1 MLSCFNTVLWF
12 TYFTPV
18 AIERDVNLAMRS
30 FLFMLCLC
38 TGAGLPA
45 LVSAGPAGWD
55 SRELA
60 LQADLPAPEDAAQ
73 LEDLNLADAPSE
85 DLSASENDSQSLA
98 PDFRRLPVSRD
109 AYSPYFD
116 KEKMKPEAGSRP
128 LPAYIKSVL
137 FPPQRGR
144 QPARPAIG
152 GTRGVAVWCD
162 SSRMYVRVSRLLFG
176 FSCRPSEVTLGNCSV
191 SRTTRSYFYFI
202 YGLHEC
208 GTERSVVQGRLVYSN
223 TLRYAPPSS
232 SAPVHRFIP
241 FSVPVKCSYNR
252 FHYSYKVGYVP
263 TWARRRTF
271 FKDLKNKHSFVLLTT
286 NSRWVRLSPKDEY
299 FLGQPMYF
307 QATAYF
313 ATAEQRLYIH
323 SCYVTEKPDQHSQP
337 RFPVIDN
344 LGCMVDSKADGCL
357 SRFVPSKQKDVLRF
371 TIDAFLF
378 QKKLSRKHEVTELYM
393 HCVMAVAPAKA
404 TPGTKS
410 CTYNREAKRWEEL
423 YGDHEVCAC
432 CESRCAGSRNEGT
445 RSLVTSSR
453 VAVAPVEAPLD
464 VGADWTEDEEGDPQS
479 SSEDAESTSE
489 DVEGAEDFGDVGQWT
504 GA

>member
-1 MLSCFNTVLWF
+1 
-12 TYFTPV
+12 
-18 AIERDVNLAMRS
+18 
-30 FLFMLCLC
+30 
-38 TGAGLPA
+38 
-45 LVSAGPAGWD
+45 
-55 SRELA
+55 
-60 LQADLPAPEDAAQ
+60 
-73 LEDLNLADAPSE
+73 
-85 DLSASENDSQSLA
+85 
-98 PDFRRLPVSRD
+98 
-109 AYSPYFD
+109 
-116 KEKMKPEAGSRP
+116 
-128 LPAYIKSVL
+128 
-137 FPPQRGR
+137 
-144 QPARPAIG
+144 
-152 GTRGVAVWCD
+152 
-162 SSRMYVRVSRLLFG
+162 
-176 FSCRPSEVTLGNCSV
+176 
-191 SRTTRSYFYFI
+191 
-202 YGLHEC
+202 
-208 GTERSVVQGRLVYSN
+208 
-223 TLRYAPPSS
+223 
-232 SAPVHRFIP
+232 
-241 FSVPVKCSYNR
+241 
-252 FHYSYKVGYVP
+252 
-263 TWARRRTF
+263 
-271 FKDLKNKHSFVLLTT
+271 
-286 NSRWVRLSPKDEY
+286 
-299 FLGQPMYF
+299 MYF

-344 LGCMVDSKADGCL
+344 LGCMMDSKADGCL

-479 SSEDAESTSE
+479 SSEDAESTRE
-489 DVEGAEDFGDVGQWT
+489 DVEGAEDFGDVGQWR

>member
-1 MLSCFNTVLWF
+1 
-12 TYFTPV
+12 
-18 AIERDVNLAMRS
+18 
-30 FLFMLCLC
+30 
-38 TGAGLPA
+38 
-45 LVSAGPAGWD
+45 
-55 SRELA
+55 
-60 LQADLPAPEDAAQ
+60 
-73 LEDLNLADAPSE
+73 
-85 DLSASENDSQSLA
+85 
-98 PDFRRLPVSRD
+98 
-109 AYSPYFD
+109 
-116 KEKMKPEAGSRP
+116 
-128 LPAYIKSVL
+128 
-137 FPPQRGR
+137 
-144 QPARPAIG
+144 
-152 GTRGVAVWCD
+152 
-162 SSRMYVRVSRLLFG
+162 
-176 FSCRPSEVTLGNCSV
+176 
-191 SRTTRSYFYFI
+191 
-202 YGLHEC
+202 
-208 GTERSVVQGRLVYSN
+208 
-223 TLRYAPPSS
+223 
-232 SAPVHRFIP
+232 
-241 FSVPVKCSYNR
+241 
-252 FHYSYKVGYVP
+252 
-263 TWARRRTF
+263 
-271 FKDLKNKHSFVLLTT
+271 
-286 NSRWVRLSPKDEY
+286 
-299 FLGQPMYF
+299 MYF

-357 SRFVPSKQKDVLRF
+357 SRFVPSKQKDVLHF

-404 TPGTKS
+404 TPGAKS

-479 SSEDAESTSE
+479 CSEDAESTSE

>member
-1 MLSCFNTVLWF
+1 
-12 TYFTPV
+12 
-18 AIERDVNLAMRS
+18 MRS
-30 FLFMLCLC
+30 FLFILCLC
-38 TGAGLPA
+38 AGAGLPA
-45 LVSAGPAGWD
+45 LISAGPAGWD

-60 LQADLPAPEDAAQ
+60 LQADLPALEDAAQ
-73 LEDLNLADAPSE
+73 SEDLNLADAPSE
-85 DLSASENDSQSLA
+85 DLSASENDSRSLA

-109 AYSPYFD
+109 TYSPYFD

-144 QPARPAIG
+144 QPARPPIG

-176 FSCRPSEVTLGNCSV
+176 FSCRPSEVTLGNCSL

-313 ATAEQRLYIH
+313 ATVEQRLYIH

-432 CESRCAGSRNEGT
+432 CESRCAGSRNED
-445 RSLVTSSR
+445 SWYLWTSSR
-453 VAVAPVEAPLD
+453 VAVAPVEGPLD

-479 SSEDAESTSE
+479 SSEDAESTRE

>member
-1 MLSCFNTVLWF
+1 T
-12 TYFTPV
+12 
-18 AIERDVNLAMRS
+18 
-30 FLFMLCLC
+30 
-38 TGAGLPA
+38 
-45 LVSAGPAGWD
+45 
-55 SRELA
+55 
-60 LQADLPAPEDAAQ
+60 LQ
-73 LEDLNLADAPSE
+73 
-85 DLSASENDSQSLA
+85 
-98 PDFRRLPVSRD
+98 
-109 AYSPYFD
+109 
-116 KEKMKPEAGSRP
+116 
-128 LPAYIKSVL
+128 
-137 FPPQRGR
+137 
-144 QPARPAIG
+144 
-152 GTRGVAVWCD
+152 
-162 SSRMYVRVSRLLFG
+162 
-176 FSCRPSEVTLGNCSV
+176 
-191 SRTTRSYFYFI
+191 
-202 YGLHEC
+202 
-208 GTERSVVQGRLVYSN
+208 VVQGRLVYSN
-223 TLRYAPPSS
+223 TLGYAPPSS

-313 ATAEQRLYIH
+313 ATAEQRLYVH
-323 SCYVTEKPDQHSQP
+323 SCYVTEKPEQHSQP

-432 CESRCAGSRNEGT
+432 CESRCAGSRNEGGSGSL
-445 RSLVTSSR
+445 SLVDTSLPKR
-453 VAVAPVEAPLD
+453 QL
-464 VGADWTEDEEGDPQS
+464 
-479 SSEDAESTSE
+479 
-489 DVEGAEDFGDVGQWT
+489 
-504 GA
+504 

>member
-1 MLSCFNTVLWF
+1 
-12 TYFTPV
+12 
-18 AIERDVNLAMRS
+18 MRS
-30 FLFMLCLC
+30 FLFVLCLC
-38 TGAGLPA
+38 AGARLLA
-45 LVSAGPAGWD
+45 LISAGPAGWD

-73 LEDLNLADAPSE
+73 SEDLSLADAPYE

-137 FPPQRGR
+137 FPTQRGR
-144 QPARPAIG
+144 LPARPAIG

-208 GTERSVVQGRLVYSN
+208 GTQRSVVQGRLVYSN

-271 FKDLKNKHSFVLLTT
+271 LKDLKNKHSFVLLTT
-286 NSRWVRLSPKDEY
+286 NLLPGHCLLCHSGAEAVHPLVLRNVETGPALPAPFPRDRQLGVRSLLGGEVGRSPESLQG
-299 FLGQPMYF
+299 FVLV
-307 QATAYF
+307 
-313 ATAEQRLYIH
+313 L
-323 SCYVTEKPDQHSQP
+323 VP
-337 RFPVIDN
+337 R
-344 LGCMVDSKADGCL
+344 CMVDSKADGCL

-410 CTYNREAKRWEEL
+410 CTYNREAKRYQEP
-423 YGDHEVCAC
+423 GDQQSGGC
-432 CESRCAGSRNEGT
+432 GT
-445 RSLVTSSR
+445 RR
-453 VAVAPVEAPLD
+453 
-464 VGADWTEDEEGDPQS
+464 S
-479 SSEDAESTSE
+479 SSGCGSLLD
-489 DVEGAEDFGDVGQWT
+489 
-504 GA
+504 

>member
-1 MLSCFNTVLWF
+1 
-12 TYFTPV
+12 
-18 AIERDVNLAMRS
+18 MRL
-30 FLFMLCLC
+30 FFFMLCLC
-38 TGAGLPA
+38 AGAGLPA
-45 LVSAGPAGWD
+45 LISAEPAGWD

-128 LPAYIKSVL
+128 LPTYIKSVL

-152 GTRGVAVWCD
+152 DTRGVAVWCD

-191 SRTTRSYFYFI
+191 SRPTCSYFYFI
-202 YGLHEC
+202 YGLHGC
-208 GTERSVVQGRLVYSN
+208 GTERSVLQGRVVYSN

-286 NSRWVRLSPKDEY
+286 N
-299 FLGQPMYF
+299 
-307 QATAYF
+307 
-313 ATAEQRLYIH
+313 
-323 SCYVTEKPDQHSQP
+323 C
-337 RFPVIDN
+337 
-344 LGCMVDSKADGCL
+344 
-357 SRFVPSKQKDVLRF
+357 
-371 TIDAFLF
+371 
-378 QKKLSRKHEVTELYM
+378 KLLE
-393 HCVMAVAPAKA
+393 
-404 TPGTKS
+404 
-410 CTYNREAKRWEEL
+410 
-423 YGDHEVCAC
+423 
-432 CESRCAGSRNEGT
+432 
-445 RSLVTSSR
+445 
-453 VAVAPVEAPLD
+453 
-464 VGADWTEDEEGDPQS
+464 
-479 SSEDAESTSE
+479 
-489 DVEGAEDFGDVGQWT
+489 
-504 GA
+504 